1 MITDG
6 RKEVGRG
13 TDLEALRTRH
23 AGKVSAKLTRSARG
37 ITATGRTQWDFGAIP
52 ATTELG
58 PGVVGY
64 PHVVDEGSTVGVQVA
79 ENPAKARRAHE
90 LGLRRLLVLVNPSP
104 IRWVVSHMSNAEK
117 LSLGASAYPSVPDL
131 LADAWLKA
139 SHQLLLA
146 VADDPATV
154 RDPDTFRKVADAV
167 RQDAAPRTQAVTKV
181 AAQTLAT
188 RAEVER
194 ELQAFDPADPL
205 RMDVTEQLG
214 NLTFN
219 LFISATPDPWYE
231 RLPVYLQGIALRL
244 RTAPRNRGRD
254 ERTMG
259 EVEQIESE
267 YAALCDAQP
276 PGPLPPEVEEIAFL
290 IEELRVSLFAQG
302 LRTAVPVSV
311 KRVRQAMRRVPSA

>member
-1 MITDG
+1 M
-6 RKEVGRG
+6 
-13 TDLEALRTRH
+13 
-23 AGKVSAKLTRSARG
+23 
-37 ITATGRTQWDFGAIP
+37 
-52 ATTELG
+52 
-58 PGVVGY
+58 
-64 PHVVDEGSTVGVQVA
+64 QVA
-79 ENPAKARRAHE
+79 ENQAKAWRAHE

-146 VADDPATV
+146 GADPSTV
-154 RDPDTFRKVADAV
+154 REQDTFRNLADQV
-167 RQDAAPRTQAVTKV
+167 RQDAAPRTQAVMKV
-181 AAQTLAT
+181 AARTLAI

-194 ELQAFDPADPL
+194 ELHAFDPADPL

-219 LFISATPDPWYE
+219 LFISATPDPWFE

-254 ERTMG
+254 ERTMA

-276 PGPLPPEVEEIAFL
+276 PGPLPADVEEIAFL

-311 KRVRQAMRRVPSA
+311 KRVRQAMRRIPSG